1 MRYFV
6 FGFLIGLA
14 NLIPGVSGGTVAVLT
29 GIYERLVRV
38 VSTLFSLKVT
48 REDLFFLLFVVVGA
62 VAAIFAGSNGMKILL
77 QHHQF
82 VTYAVFFG
90 LVMGSLPSL
99 FRRLKRVLTTPVFLG
114 MALVVIPQLFNIEL
128 SIGRSPLLLGFG
140 GAVAASAMVL
150 PGLSGSLILLV
161 LGFYD
166 VVITAI
172 SAVNL
177 QVLVP
182 FGIGVVVGIVLFVK
196 LIDFALRRFKDW
208 TDNFIVG
215 LVVGSLYVVYP
226 FGLDT
231 EGNVFLGLTLI
242 VIGALVTALIDRYGT
257 NRRT

>member
-1 MRYFV
+1 MRYLV

-29 GIYERLVRV
+29 GIYEKLVRA
-38 VSTLFSLKVT
+38 VSSLFSLKVMK
-48 REDLFFLLFVVVGA
+48 EDLFFLFLVVIGA
-62 VAAIFAGSNGMKILL
+62 VVAIFAGSSGMEFLL
-77 QHHQF
+77 QNHQF
-82 VTYAVFFG
+82 ATYAVFFG
-90 LVMGSLPSL
+90 LVLGSLPSL

-114 MALVVIPQLFNIEL
+114 MALVVVPQLFNIEL
-128 SIGRSPLLLGFG
+128 SIEHSPLFLGFG
-140 GAVAASAMVL
+140 GALAASAMVL
-150 PGLSGSLILLV
+150 PGLSGSLLLLV

-172 SAVNL
+172 SAVDL

-231 EGNVFLGLTLI
+231 KGNVFLGLALI
-242 VIGALVTALIDRYGT
+242 VIGALVTALIDRYGA
-257 NRRT
+257 NRRA